1 VVYSTPD
8 LITCDQEPIHILGH
22 IQSYGYLVAIRP
34 DDYRIIH
41 VSANIAE
48 LVGQAADSLPGK
60 FIGQLLTGTDQPAT
74 ILTSLLDQGKADQ
87 SWDTISPYR
96 IELNKQVWN
105 LILHEY
111 GGLILLEWEPVGD
124 ATMLPFNQQLV
135 SQALNEVQAS
145 QSLSALLSNTAQRIK
160 EIIGFD
166 RVMVYQFGADWHG
179 VVVAEAK
186 EPHLEPFLGLH
197 YPASDIPRQARELYK
212 KNLVR
217 LIADVQSTP
226 SPILTVGDWPADKPL
241 DMTQAGLRAVSP
253 VHIEY
258 LKNMGVAA
266 SMSLSLMYRGEL
278 WGLISCHHDTARFV
292 DYTVRQT
299 ARFVSQ
305 LLSSALEFRRGEENH
320 LQRDRS
326 REVSRLLHDQLV
338 QQDNVTKALTTQPT
352 TLLDLVE
359 AGGAVLRFGGQFH
372 QLGQTPSETEI
383 SALTDWLK
391 TVDSEPVL
399 QTAKLIDLYPQA
411 RDYTN
416 VASGLLAI
424 TLSREL
430 DEYVLW
436 FRPEQVQQVTW
447 AGNPEKPVSVD
458 TDGQRRISPRQ
469 SFAAWAE
476 IVRAT
481 ADSWSE
487 TDVTSALKLREDI
500 LQVVNKQANEVRLLN
515 HLLKEA
521 NDELD
526 AFSYTVSH
534 DLRTPLSSIR
544 CYSEILIEEYG
555 ADFDEDARGLL
566 QKIIDSS
573 DRMRALI
580 RHILYYSRMGRLEI
594 KRQAVDMKDVLKQIR
609 EDVLLDE
616 RNRKLTVSIGRT
628 PTIQGDSMMVQQV
641 FQNLITNAAKYT
653 RPAKDAQIQIEGE
666 VTEEGTV
673 YRVSDNGIGFDM
685 KQADRMFD
693 LFKRLE
699 NARAFEGTGV
709 GLAVVKRIIDR
720 HGGKIWF
727 NSVPDTE
734 TTFWVLFPANAVA
747 SDD

>member
-1 VVYSTPD
+1 MVYSTPD

-22 IQSYGYLVAIRP
+22 IQSHGYLVAVRP
-34 DDYRIIH
+34 DDYQIIH
-41 VSANIAE
+41 VSANITE
-48 LVGQAADSLPGK
+48 LAGQSADDLLGK
-60 FIGQLLTGTDQPAT
+60 SIGQLLTRPDQPAT
-74 ILTSLLDQGKADQ
+74 ILTSLLDQGKASQ

-96 IELNKQVWN
+96 MELNQQVWN

-111 GGLILLEWEPVGD
+111 GGLILLEWEPVDD
-124 ATMLPFNQQLV
+124 ASMLPFNQQLV

-145 QSLSALLSNTAQRIK
+145 QSLSALLTNTARRIK

-226 SPILTVGDWPADKPL
+226 SPVLTVGDWPTDQPL

-278 WGLISCHHDTARFV
+278 WGLISCHHTTARFV
-292 DYTVRQT
+292 DYTARQT

-326 REVSRLLHDQLV
+326 REVSRVLHDHLV
-338 QQDNVTKALTTQPT
+338 QQGNVTKALTTQST

-359 AGGAVLRFGGQFH
+359 AGGAVLRFGGEIH
-372 QLGQTPSETEI
+372 LMGQTPAEADI
-383 SALTDWLK
+383 IALTDWLK

-399 QTAKLIDLYPQA
+399 QTAKLIDLYPPA
-411 RDYTN
+411 LEYTD

-436 FRPEQVQQVTW
+436 FRPEQIQQVTW
-447 AGNPEKPVSVD
+447 AGNPEKPVSVGN
-458 TDGQRRISPRQ
+458 DGQRRISPRE

-555 ADFDEDARGLL
+555 TDFDEDARGLL

-594 KRQAVDMKDVLKQIR
+594 KRQPVDMKDVLKQIR

-616 RNRKLTVSIGRT
+616 RSRPITVTIGKT
-628 PTIQGDSMMVQQV
+628 PDIQGDSMMVQQV

-653 RPAKDAQIQIEGE
+653 RLTENAQIQVEGT
-666 VTEEGTV
+666 VTEEGVV

-734 TTFWVLFPANAVA
+734 TTFWVLFPDNAAAAN
-747 SDD
+747 D